1 MTDPTTPI
9 RVVLADDETLVR
21 AGLRMLLEGEPD
33 VVVAGEAA
41 DGRAAVRTALDVR
54 ADVVLMDVRM
64 PGLDGIG
71 AAHALAEAGSP
82 ARVLVLTTFDE
93 DETLEAAMRAG
104 VAGFLL
110 KTAPPEDMLDALRR
124 VAAGQ
129 GALDP
134 AVVPRVVAAVA
145 RSRPRPSPP
154 PALGTLTA
162 REAEVLAEVAR
173 GLSNAEVAARL
184 HLGETTVKTHLGRVL
199 DKLGLPDRP
208 RVIAWAWRHGV
219 VGADDGP

>member
-1 MTDPTTPI
+1 MSTI
-9 RVVLADDETLVR
+9 RVVVADDETLVR

-33 VVVAGEAA
+33 LEVVDEAG
-41 DGRAAVRTALDVR
+41 DGRAAVTAVLDAD

-71 AAHALAEAGSP
+71 AARALAEAGSP

-93 DETLEAAMRAG
+93 DATVEAALRAG

-110 KTAPPEDMLDALRR
+110 KTAPPEQMLDAVRR

-134 AVVPRVVAAVA
+134 SVVPRVVASFG
-145 RSRPRPSPP
+145 RTRPRPAPP
-154 PALGTLTA
+154 PELASLTA
-162 REAEVLAEVAR
+162 RETEVLREVAR

-184 HLGETTVKTHLGRVL
+184 FLGETTVKTHLGRVL
-199 DKLGLPDRP
+199 DKLGQPDRP
-208 RVIAWAWRHGV
+208 RLIAWAWEHGV
-219 VGADDGP
+219 TAPD

>member
-1 MTDPTTPI
+1 MTDPAGAI

-71 AAHALAEAGSP
+71 AAHALTEAGSP

-93 DETLEAAMRAG
+93 DETLEAALRAG

-134 AVVPRVVAAVA
+134 SVVPRVVAAVA
-145 RSRPRPSPP
+145 RSRPRPAAP
-154 PALGTLTA
+154 PALTA

-184 HLGETTVKTHLGRVL
+184 HLGETTVNTHLGRVL

-219 VGADDGP
+219 VDADDGP

>member
-1 MTDPTTPI
+1 VSGDGTI
-9 RVVLADDETLVR
+9 RVVLADDENLVR

-33 VVVAGEAA
+33 LVVAGEAP
-41 DGRAAVRTALDVR
+41 DGRTAVRVALDAR

-71 AAHALAEAGSP
+71 AARALAEAGSP
-82 ARVLVLTTFDE
+82 ARVLVLTTLDE
-93 DETLEAAMRAG
+93 DETLEAALRAG

-110 KTAPPEDMLDALRR
+110 KTAPPEQMLDAVRR
-124 VAAGQ
+124 VADGQ

-134 AVVPRVVAAVA
+134 SVVPRVVAAVA
-145 RSRPRPSPP
+145 RGRPRPEPP
-154 PALGTLTA
+154 RALATLTA
-162 REAEVLAEVAR
+162 REAEVLAQVAR

-199 DKLGLPDRP
+199 DKLAQPDRP
-208 RVIAWAWRHGV
+208 RLIAWAWQHGV
-219 VGADDGP
+219 VTAEHGS

>member
-1 MTDPTTPI
+1 MSAPAPI
-9 RVVLADDETLVR
+9 RVVLADDENLVR

-33 VVVAGEAA
+33 LVVAGEAP
-41 DGRAAVRTALDVR
+41 DGRAAVRVALDVR

-71 AAHALAEAGSP
+71 AARALAEAGSP
-82 ARVLVLTTFDE
+82 ARVLVLTTLDE
-93 DETLEAAMRAG
+93 DETLEAALRAG

-110 KTAPPEDMLDALRR
+110 KTAPPEQMLDAVRR

-134 AVVPRVVAAVA
+134 SVVPRVVAAVA
-145 RSRPRPSPP
+145 RARPRPEPP
-154 PALGTLTA
+154 RELAALTA
-162 REAEVLAEVAR
+162 RETQVLAEVAR

-208 RVIAWAWRHGV
+208 RLIAFAWEHGV
-219 VGADDGP
+219 VTAEHGS

>member
-1 MTDPTTPI
+1 MSDPITPI

-41 DGRAAVRTALDVR
+41 DGRAAVRTALEAR

-71 AAHALAEAGSP
+71 AAEALAAAGSP

-93 DETLEAAMRAG
+93 DETLEAALRAG

-145 RSRPRPSPP
+145 RSRPRPAAP
-154 PALGTLTA
+154 PALRTLTA

-208 RVIAWAWRHGV
+208 RLIAWAWEHGV
-219 VGADDGP
+219 VGAQP